1 MQRRKEWA
9 WSGELFSRPSW
20 GGGQGRVMIRANVR
34 RGAGWNTLD
43 GCTARSLL
51 LATAVAA
58 CTYGSVCFFSHI
70 FVLAK
75 NSVVTPTKLVDGRL
89 SSASCGTKLPYRY
102 RSAFFFFPCEGYKPA
117 RNTRACPI
125 A

>member
-34 RGAGWNTLD
+34 SGAGWNALD

-70 FVLAK
+70 FCFGKKFSRDSDQTGRWSAQFC
-75 NSVVTPTKLVDGRL
+75 KLRDKITL
-89 SSASCGTKLPYRY
+89 
-102 RSAFFFFPCEGYKPA
+102 
-117 RNTRACPI
+117 
-125 A
+125 